1 MATECGR
8 ESWVQWLCLI
18 EKKKKKK
25 EGGKEGEE
33 KEEEEEDE
41 GEEWTKA
48 AGVADEK
55 N

>member
-1 MATECGR
+1 MG
-8 ESWVQWLCLI
+8 
-18 EKKKKKK
+18 
-25 EGGKEGEE
+25 GGKEGEE

-48 AGVADEK
+48 AAGVADEK